1 MASHGSGSSGLSS
14 NRDAPRIRH
23 ATLADKAELTELIAR
38 SAREL
43 SAGDYTPQQVEG
55 ALRGAFGVD
64 TQLIEDRTYF
74 VAEADGKLVACGG
87 WSKRRTLF
95 GGDARSGRDAAELD
109 PAVDAAKIRA
119 FFVDPVY
126 ARRGL
131 GSAIL
136 TRCEDEARACGFRRF
151 EMMATL
157 PGAKLYA
164 SYGYSGTERV
174 HYEMEPG
181 LTIEFIPMK
190 KEVSG

>member
-1 MASHGSGSSGLSS
+1 MASPGSSDGRSGFS
-14 NRDAPRIRH
+14 PTIRP
-23 ATLADKAELTELIAR
+23 ATLDDKGELSDLIAR

-43 SAGDYTPQQVEG
+43 SVGDYTPEQIEG

-64 TQLIEDRTYF
+64 TQLILDRTYF

-109 PAVDAAKIRA
+109 PATDAAKIRA
-119 FFVDPVY
+119 FFVDPAY

-131 GSAIL
+131 GAAIL
-136 TRCEDEARACGFRRF
+136 ERCEAEAKACGFRRF

-157 PGAKLYA
+157 PGARLYER
-164 SYGYSGTERV
+164 YGYGGTQRV
-174 HYEMEPG
+174 QYEVQPG
-181 LTIEFIPMK
+181 LSIEFIPMK
-190 KEVSG
+190 KEVTSD

>member
-1 MASHGSGSSGLSS
+1 MASPGEFTL
-14 NRDAPRIRH
+14 RP
-23 ATLADKAELTELIAR
+23 ATLADKPELVELIAR

-43 SAGDYTPQQVEG
+43 SANDYTPEQIEG

-74 VAEADGKLVACGG
+74 VAELDGKLVACGG

-95 GGDARSGRDAAELD
+95 GSDARSDREAGNLD

-119 FFVDPVY
+119 FFVDPDY

-136 TRCEDEARACGFRRF
+136 ERCESEARAAGFRRF

-157 PGAKLYA
+157 PGARLYTR
-164 SYGYSGTERV
+164 YGYVGTERIQ
-174 HYEMEPG
+174 YEMQPG

-190 KEVSG
+190 KDA

>member
-1 MASHGSGSSGLSS
+1 MESPGRSGFS
-14 NRDAPRIRH
+14 PTIRP
-23 ATLADKAELTELIAR
+23 ATLDDKAELTDLIAR

-64 TQLIEDRTYF
+64 TQLILDGTYF

-95 GGDARSGRDAAELD
+95 GSDARSGRDAAELD
-109 PAVDAAKIRA
+109 PATDAAKIRA
-119 FFVDPVY
+119 FFVDPDY

-136 TRCEDEARACGFRRF
+136 ERCETAAKACGFRRF

-157 PGAKLYA
+157 PGARLYER
-164 SYGYSGTERV
+164 YGYSGTQRIQ
-174 HYEMEPG
+174 YEVQPG
-181 LTIEFIPMK
+181 VAIEFIPMK
-190 KEVSG
+190 KEV